1 MGGLSPNARAW
12 LASASSAVL
21 LFLAFLPGA
30 FAWAGFTW
38 AVPLALW
45 AMTGPD
51 PVLWR
56 RATAAASLLTWVA
69 LLAWLRHVHPPLGWL
84 GWTLLSAYCAAYLW
98 VWCLALRPIL
108 TWSSG
113 RPLVDR
119 LLAILG
125 AAALWVLLE
134 ALRGWAL
141 TGFGW
146 LPLAAS
152 QAGNPVMLA
161 LCEVAGPL
169 GLSGALVL
177 ANLALARWIRR
188 QFAEARPTAG
198 GKASLLGGFTP
209 ELYLGLAPVVAA
221 FWLHLSHL
229 ADAAAEEAAGRGS
242 TLRVAVVQTDVDPY
256 RKWDPSSA
264 NRLTAELFALSTSLD
279 LGGTDLILWPEAA
292 APYPLSDPSYG
303 GFLAA
308 VARASNATLV
318 IGAIDRRERGY
329 ANSIAAIGPE
339 GQLGA
344 AYDKRRLVPFGEY
357 VPLAGF
363 LPLRKLVPIPEDCVP
378 GEAARLLA
386 VPDAAGRPVL
396 LGPLVCYEDI
406 FPSLA
411 RDHALASAQGLVVLT
426 NDAWYGR
433 ELGAWQHAAHSV
445 LLAASTRL
453 PVVRCGNA
461 GWSGWIEPSGRAF
474 PALREG
480 SIYFGGATHL
490 GERRLPAPERPAT
503 RWTSVGDAP
512 LLLPCVLLLV
522 LLAIRR
528 RRHPL
533 GGTAPGAGDAT

>member
-1 MGGLSPNARAW
+1 MATPSRALVTW
-12 LASASSAVL
+12 FAPAASSLL
-21 LFLAFLPGA
+21 LFAAFLPGP
-30 FAWAGFTW
+30 FAWAGFVW

-45 AMTGPD
+45 AMSEPDARAWRKATG
-51 PVLWR
+51 W
-56 RATAAASLLTWVA
+56 ASLLTWVA

-84 GWTLLSAYCAAYLW
+84 GWGLLSGYCALYLW
-98 VWCLALRPIL
+98 TWLLALRRIL
-108 TWSSG
+108 PWCARRG
-113 RPLVDR
+113 LPDR
-119 LLAILG
+119 LLALAG
-125 AAALWVLLE
+125 LSALWVLLE

-169 GLSGALVL
+169 GLSGALIL

-188 QFAEARPTAG
+188 QFVEARPAG
-198 GKASLLGGFTP
+198 GQAPSFLGGFTP
-209 ELYLGLAPVVAA
+209 ELYLGLAPVLAA

-229 ADAAAEEAAGRGS
+229 AESAAEEAAGRGS
-242 TLRVAVVQTDVDPY
+242 VLRVGVVQTDVDPY

-292 APYPLSDPSYG
+292 APYPLSDPAYA

-318 IGAIDRRERGY
+318 IGAVDARDGGY
-329 ANSIAAIGPE
+329 ANSIAAIGEE
-339 GQLGA
+339 GPLGA
-344 AYDKRRLVPFGEY
+344 PYDKRRLVPFGEY
-357 VPLAGF
+357 VPLADI

-378 GEAARLLA
+378 GESARLLA

-411 RDHALASAQGLVVLT
+411 RDHALAGAQALVVLT

-433 ELGAWQHAAHSV
+433 ELGAWQHATHSV
-445 LLAASTRL
+445 LLAAATRL
-453 PVVRCGNA
+453 PVARCGNA

-480 SIYFGGATHL
+480 SVYFRGATHL
-490 GERRLPAPERPAT
+490 GERRLPAADRPT
-503 RWTSVGDAP
+503 THWTSVGDGP
-512 LLLPCVLLLV
+512 LLLPSALLVV
-522 LLAIRR
+522 LLAMRR

-533 GGTAPGAGDAT
+533 GETPATRGDAS

>member
-21 LFLAFLPGA
+21 LFLAFLPGG
-30 FAWAGFTW
+30 FAWAGFVW

-45 AMTGPD
+45 AMSGPD

-56 RATAAASLLTWVA
+56 RATGTASLLTWVA

-84 GWTLLSAYCAAYLW
+84 GWSLLSAYCGLYLCL
-98 VWCLALRPIL
+98 WCLALRPIL
-108 TWSSG
+108 VWASG
-113 RPLVDR
+113 RPLADR
-119 LLAILG
+119 LLGVLAP
-125 AAALWVLLE
+125 AALWVLLE

-161 LCEVAGPL
+161 LCEVVGPL

-188 QFAEARPTAG
+188 QFVETRPLAG

-221 FWLHLSHL
+221 FWLHLAHL
-229 ADAAAEEAAGRGS
+229 GDAAAEEAAGRGS
-242 TLRVAVVQTDVDPY
+242 TLRVGVVQTDVDPY

-264 NRLTAELFALSTSLD
+264 NRLAAELFALSTSLD

-292 APYPLSDPSYG
+292 APYPLSDPSYAE
-303 GFLAA
+303 FLAA
-308 VARASNATLV
+308 VAEAADATLV
-318 IGAIDRRERGY
+318 LGAIDRRGGGY
-329 ANSIAAIGPE
+329 ANAIAAVGPE
-339 GQLGA
+339 GPLGP
-344 AYDKRRLVPFGEY
+344 AYDKRHLVPFGEY
-357 VPLAGF
+357 VPFADL

-378 GEAARLLA
+378 GAAARLLA

-411 RDHALASAQGLVVLT
+411 RDHALAGAQGLVVLT

-453 PVVRCGNA
+453 PVARCGNA

-480 SIYFGGATHL
+480 SVYFRGATSL
-490 GERRLPAPERPAT
+490 GERRLPAADRPAT
-503 RWTSVGDAP
+503 RWTSVGDLP
-512 LLLPCVLLLV
+512 LLLPCGLLLV

-528 RRHPL
+528 RRHAL
-533 GGTAPGAGDAT
+533 VRTAPPAGDAT